1 MAGAWIEWT
10 GGDGTRRRV
19 ELKRGLTVVG
29 GARADVQVEG
39 AESDQLHVWDQPAK
53 LIFVGFGAPPTV
65 GGAPFE
71 ERALKTG
78 DVVEW
83 RGLRLEFGGLMGAVI
98 EEIPLAE
105 PVRPAASARSGA
117 PSAAS
122 AMPATGGFANPVA
135 AAPGA
140 LSGAVSGAAP
150 GAFSGAGQNMGQNM
164 GQNTGFSAGSNA
176 SFGVDELFWRR
187 LKAGMAVELG
197 VADAAV
203 ARRWQDAVMRGEF
216 DADACARDVLGA
228 ATGLNDLKL
237 GERTTRLQRDLVMAP
252 VAATARGSA
261 RKVKNVAQGMAAMII
276 SQFVVLSVSLLLVML
291 ALFVLRVR
299 WQWSVDAFFDRISGI
314 FGS

>member
-105 PVRPAASARSGA
+105 PVRPAVSARPGA

-122 AMPATGGFANPVA
+122 ATPATGGFANQA
-135 AAPGA
+135 AAASGP
-140 LSGAVSGAAP
+140 LSGAVSGA
-150 GAFSGAGQNMGQNM
+150 FSGGGQNVGQSA
-164 GQNTGFSAGSNA
+164 GFSAGFSAGSNA

-252 VAATARGSA
+252 VASTARGGA